1 MYKFLIAAVK
11 RHLKETRPIIE
22 QLKEVD
28 VMSVPFSE
36 GREIGEVVL
45 HMIRSLEFY
54 MRGITTNEWEF
65 LRYSIE
71 EYDSAEAIIQLAENV
86 FKRVEVYASLISST
100 DMERKVKPFD
110 TEATIAQLIMEMV
123 EHSVHHRGQL
133 TTYLR
138 LLGEKPIPIE
148 YII

>member
-1 MYKFLIAAVK
+1 MYKFLISAVK
-11 RHLKETRPIIE
+11 RHLKETQPIIE
-22 QLKEVD
+22 QLKEVN
-28 VMSVPFSE
+28 VMRIPFPN

-54 MRGITTNEWEF
+54 MRGITTNQWEF

-86 FKRVEVYASLISST
+86 FKHVEVYASLISST

-110 TEATIAQLIMEMV
+110 TEATIAQLLMEML
-123 EHSVHHRGQL
+123 EHSIHHRGQII
-133 TTYLR
+133 TYLR
-138 LLGEKPIPIE
+138 LSGVEPIPIK